1 MQTFNPIDKKVF
13 VGGLHWQSNEQSVY
27 GYFAQF
33 GEIEQ
38 VKLIQDK
45 QTGRSKGYGFVIFST
60 PEAAQRAVVNGYP
73 VIDGKKCN
81 CNLAS
86 LGVKADP
93 PQHEKR
99 KRNYHDYNGPTA
111 GPTAGPPFYIPEQTY
126 VEYPTGYPQ
135 DKRRKM
141 EPPMQEF
148 PQITYLQQLE
158 QEGNRITLDEAKV
171 MIEQN
176 RLTEPTEAFKLFLE
190 VSEIFRNSAEYETY
204 YKTLLESARR
214 VRVQQAISDG
224 QTSGLVQQYPQLL
237 PPGV

>member
-1 MQTFNPIDKKVF
+1 MQSYNPIDKKVF

-27 GYFAQF
+27 GYFTQF

-73 VIDGKKCN
+73 LIDGKQCN

-86 LGVKADP
+86 LGVKSAP

-99 KRNYHDYNGPTA
+99 KRNYHDYNDPSVGQSF
-111 GPTAGPPFYIPEQTY
+111 GYIPEQTY

-158 QEGNRITLDEAKV
+158 QEGNRITLEDAKA
-171 MIEQN
+171 MIEPT
-176 RLTEPTEAFKLFLE
+176 RLTEPTEAFKFFLE
-190 VSEIFRNSAEYETY
+190 VSEVFVNSAEYETY
-204 YKTLLESARR
+204 YKSLLESARR
-214 VRVQQAISDG
+214 VRAQQALNDG
-224 QTSGLVQQYPQLL
+224 QTTGLVLQYPQLL
-237 PPGV
+237 PTEV